1 MSNVKCKI
9 IIRQR
14 EPQSQSLSRGSVGM
28 RLSLD
33 QGCIII
39 IIIIIIIVIVIIT
52 RSYAALRAV
61 DP

>member
-1 MSNVKCKI
+1 M

-14 EPQSQSLSRGSVGM
+14 ELQSQSLSLGSVGM

-39 IIIIIIIVIVIIT
+39 IIIIIVLVIITVIIT
-52 RSYAALRAV
+52 RS
-61 DP
+61 